1 MLGPLWTSS
10 RLIQVIN
17 TTKGII
23 RYEIPLAIEAP
34 CPKVASITL
43 EIPTAVINS
52 FNCPESKTLKE
63 IVIKPLPGGASTS
76 FLAELR

>member
-23 RYEIPLAIEAP
+23 RYEIPLSIESP
-34 CPKVASITL
+34 CPKVASICL
-43 EIPTAVINS
+43 EMPTAVINS
-52 FNCPESKTLKE
+52 FACGEAKGLKE
-63 IVIKPLPGGASTS
+63 IVIKPLPGGAPTS
-76 FLAELR
+76 FQAELR